1 MGTGRAVMGTTGP
14 RTRRTTADAAPFGDP
29 PGDLWTL
36 LSPGGAGVWRGPE
49 SRGAMEDGVSNLTGV
64 ARDDE
69 GLLDRA
75 RAGDERAFRLLV
87 ERYEPKVASVV
98 IAMLGPGDDAEDVGQ
113 ETFIRF
119 YRSIDRFRG
128 EASLGTYLTRIAINL
143 SRNALR
149 RGRRQAARFQS
160 RDDPAF
166 RAAGSAVATEEEV
179 ERRGRVLRVRRAI
192 DRLDGRHRAVVV
204 LRMMEGYSTK
214 ETAAILEIPEGTVL
228 SRLSRAMKKLEAYL
242 GPEERQP

>member
-1 MGTGRAVMGTTGP
+1 
-14 RTRRTTADAAPFGDP
+14 
-29 PGDLWTL
+29 
-36 LSPGGAGVWRGPE
+36 
-49 SRGAMEDGVSNLTGV
+49 MEDGVSD
-64 ARDDE
+64 RE
-69 GLLDRA
+69 LLDRA
-75 RAGDERAFRLLV
+75 RHGEERAFRLLV

-166 RAAGSAVATEEEV
+166 RAAGSAVATEEV